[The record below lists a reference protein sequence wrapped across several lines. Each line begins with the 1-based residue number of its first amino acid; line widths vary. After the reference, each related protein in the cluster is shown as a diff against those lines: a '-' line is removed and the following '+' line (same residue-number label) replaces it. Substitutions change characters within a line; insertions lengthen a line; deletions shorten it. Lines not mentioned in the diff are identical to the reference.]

1 MTGFRAGIIRQL
13 YNKKQPFQT
22 SVKHGCFGRTQALP
36 AMQFMT
42 ANTQIPSNRKG
53 V

>member
-22 SVKHGCFGRTQALP
+22 SVIHGCFGRKARWRPEMAATLVDKVL
-36 AMQFMT
+36 
-42 ANTQIPSNRKG
+42 S
-53 V
+53 